1 MVEERTQARGGF
13 RRPIK
18 FGPFIRDFLSV
29 NPETWAYEV
38 YRAYKEALEAI
49 PLSRKRG
56 KRRAPSILSFLK
68 YLWILRQLGLIE
80 YVTTPEGEIKEER
93 SMDHAEQETEWT
105 KKNPLLIFRA
115 VPGELGNPAW
125 EYPWQAYL
133 GYSPPRGK
141 KKGGNSIADLSRRSL
156 GEAGLRIAD

>member
-1 MVEERTQARGGF
+1 MVEERTASRGGF

-56 KRRAPSILSFLK
+56 KRRVPSYHSFSK

-80 YVTTPEGEIKEER
+80 YVMTPEGEIKME
-93 SMDHAEQETEWT
+93 SSLDHAGVETEWT
-105 KKNPLLIFRA
+105 GQHPLLIFRA
-115 VPGELGNPAW
+115 VAGELGNLNW

-141 KKGGNSIADLSRRSL
+141 KK
-156 GEAGLRIAD
+156 